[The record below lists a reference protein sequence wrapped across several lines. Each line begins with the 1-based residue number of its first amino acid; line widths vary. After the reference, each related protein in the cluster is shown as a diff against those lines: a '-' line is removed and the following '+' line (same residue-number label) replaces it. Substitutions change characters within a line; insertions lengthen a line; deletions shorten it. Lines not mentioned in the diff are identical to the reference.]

1 MFKSKL
7 TTFIGFTFA
16 FCLLLAPI
24 SLLRSSNEIAHAQPP
39 GTPPG
44 QGGIPPGKGGTPPG
58 IPEPATWILVG
69 SGGAGL
75 VWLRKKLKK

>member
-1 MFKSKL
+1 MLKSKL
-7 TTFIGFTFA
+7 KIFIGFGFA
-16 FCLLLAPI
+16 ICLLLAPM
-24 SLLRSSNEIAHAQPP
+24 SLLLSSNEIAHAQPP

-44 QGGIPPGKGGTPPG
+44 QGGTPPGQGGTPPG

>member
-1 MFKSKL
+1 MPKSKL
-7 TTFIGFTFA
+7 KKFIGFTLA
-16 FCLLLAPI
+16 FFLLLASI
-24 SLLRSSNEIAHAQPP
+24 SLLVSSNEIAYAQPP

-44 QGGIPPGKGGTPPG
+44 HGGTPPGQGGTPPG